1 MWIDGGGGRLIDSPS
16 YPPQHTVIERGG
28 MTVIVVAHRL
38 STIINADAIL
48 VVQHG
53 AVVEAGKHAE
63 LLAKG
68 GVYAQL
74 VSKQIEGLGADGSAG
89 ASVVVGSRQP

>member
-1 MWIDGGGGRLIDSPS
+1 MFSPV
-16 YPPQHTVIERGG
+16 HHTRTVIERGG

-48 VVQHG
+48 VIQHG
-53 AVVEAGKHAE
+53 VVVESGKHAE

-74 VSKQIEGLGADGSAG
+74 VSKQIEGLEGSA
-89 ASVVVGSRQP
+89 ATVVVGSRQP